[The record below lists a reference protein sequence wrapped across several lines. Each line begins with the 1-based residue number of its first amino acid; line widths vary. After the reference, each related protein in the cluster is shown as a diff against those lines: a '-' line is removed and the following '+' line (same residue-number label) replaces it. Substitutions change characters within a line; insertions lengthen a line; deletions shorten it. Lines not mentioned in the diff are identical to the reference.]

1 MTRAYD
7 AVGLYGVG
15 LGGPIRVRPLRIGPC
30 GGGCLR
36 VDPEGAL
43 GVVVRLPPIHSAVTV
58 AEVMTTRLALQWRDH
73 FTGSITFR

>member
-1 MTRAYD
+1 MIRAYD

-36 VDPEGAL
+36 VDPEGAFREL
-43 GVVVRLPPIHSAVTV
+43 LPLPPVGSAVAV
-58 AEVMTTRLALQWRDH
+58 AEVVSSRLAL
-73 FTGSITFR
+73 